1 MQRKPSSKRAHGKP
15 TCLQLMMVPCWT
27 TYPTNNYSGLCSIR
41 AMTMAASMP
50 VDSVWTQKT
59 KRLCCVFLLCQL
71 VVALP
76 LVILLL
82 RHPLVI
88 LSRRLVA
95 ALPLEA
101 PPSCRLAVLSCHPL
115 IVSLRQLVVTTSLVV
130 LSFCRPLVLSSCW
143 LVVAL
148 PLFVPPSSPLVV
160 PAIFAL
166 PLPCHCLAIVHRQ
179 RHRTPLPLPPLNAI
193 SIVHHCHSCCPLPP
207 SNVNAHLRPSPP
219 SNTDA
224 RHRHPP
230 PLVSTS
236 IFTSHTYP

>member
-27 TYPTNNYSGLCSIR
+27 TYPTNNYSGLCSIQ

-82 RHPLVI
+82 RHPLVV

-95 ALPLEA
+95 ASPLEA
-101 PPSCRLAVLSCHPL
+101 PPSCRLAVLLCHPL
-115 IVSLRQLVVTTSLVV
+115 IVSWRQLVVTTSLIV
-130 LSFCRPLVLSSCW
+130 LSFCCPLVLSSCW

-166 PLPCHCLAIVHRQ
+166 PLPCH
-179 RHRTPLPLPPLNAI
+179 
-193 SIVHHCHSCCPLPP
+193 SP
-207 SNVNAHLRPSPP
+207 STTP
-219 SNTDA
+219 SNTTA
-224 RHRHPP
+224 TAAIERHLYCP
-230 PLVSTS
+230 PLPQLPS
-236 IFTSHTYP
+236 IATVKCQCPPSSITAVKH